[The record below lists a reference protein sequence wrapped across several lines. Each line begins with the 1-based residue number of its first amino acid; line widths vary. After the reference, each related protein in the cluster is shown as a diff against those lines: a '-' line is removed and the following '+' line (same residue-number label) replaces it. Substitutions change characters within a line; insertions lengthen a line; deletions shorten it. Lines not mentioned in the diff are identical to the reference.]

1 MVGLLLAFLFY
12 GGHLILLSKRLYK
25 GRYTISMF
33 PFTNTILA
41 DDFSLWILTVYGPS
55 VHGYHANYWQELYDL
70 AGVGGDS

>member
-1 MVGLLLAFLFY
+1 
-12 GGHLILLSKRLYK
+12 
-25 GRYTISMF
+25 MF